1 MSAAAAAFSTL
12 IDRVLLRAG
21 AAATRAELEE
31 LFFLDEEAFDRDD
44 PRSVGKRLLIHT
56 VEFSGFKTGGLPF
69 HYQKTLHSGLNLW
82 VGDNLVGKSSIFK
95 VIKFAIAGRNSLS
108 KDVKS
113 WLREVWV
120 EFSIGARSFTS
131 HIYKEEGDSNFTFSL
146 YNASRETLADYDE
159 EESNEVRKF
168 HGGVGK
174 YEEFMEALFF
184 EEFNY
189 YRMLRTQKVGGKDSH
204 ALGDAKVSWNTC
216 FKAVYLEAQDY
227 QSLMMGG
234 QAELVL
240 QMLLGLSF
248 SYPINRLKV
257 KQDHKLS
264 ELGLLGKPA
273 PVTVDAENYSKTK
286 AKLDDVARQ
295 IAQLEATARKANN
308 PGNEEEKRL
317 EKANNQYR
325 NAVQL
330 HGQLSIAVAQLQA
343 KKDDLEKKGHQLRK
357 AVRDYGNDIIKNR
370 KLINDLQDYEQ
381 FGAFFNSLQ
390 VKTCPSCSHEVAKE
404 QVVQESKDGTCRL
417 CSHDVPLQT
426 VEPGTYA
433 VQIANLEDRVTKL
446 VNQQYLLD
454 IELKQVGVDY
464 KEADREWQQ
473 KQQSLSTISLTSYV
487 NEIDAAK
494 RLVDTKPVTFDWMKH
509 MQESNRLALLQSDLT
524 KELAA
529 LDAPAAPAGT
539 RQDELTRQIELL
551 TFAQEELSQMRE
563 EKSQGLL
570 DKLTELYLYY
580 MHEFGLT
587 DYQSVRID
595 EDFRFTYY
603 KSDAEYSFNDISSG
617 EQLRAKLGLYISII
631 QLDVQYQ
638 YGRHPR
644 FIILDSPAK
653 EEGDPDFV
661 EALTTTLNYIEQNMQ
676 QDLQVF
682 VGTAVRTLAPTVPD
696 EKLDLRQK
704 AGVDRKKD
712 YFF

>member
-1 MSAAAAAFSTL
+1 MSASADFATL
-12 IDRVLLRAG
+12 IDRALPRAG
-21 AAATRAELEE
+21 ASATRAELEE
-31 LFFLDEEAFDRDD
+31 LFFLDEEAYGRDD

-56 VEFSGFKTGGLPF
+56 VEFFGTKTSGQPI
-69 HYQKTLHSGLNLW
+69 HYQKSLHSGLNLW

-108 KDVKS
+108 KDVGS
-113 WLREVWV
+113 WLREIWV
-120 EFSIGARSFTS
+120 EFSIGAQSFTS
-131 HIYKEEGDSNFTFSL
+131 HIYKEEGDRNFTFSL
-146 YNASRETLADYDE
+146 YNANRETLADYDE
-159 EESNEVRKF
+159 EESNAVRTF

-174 YEEFMEALFF
+174 YEDSMETLFF

-189 YRMLRTQKVGGKDSH
+189 YRMLRTQKVSGKDSH
-204 ALGDAKVSWNTC
+204 ALADAKVSWNTC

-227 QSLMMGG
+227 RSLMMGG

-257 KQDHKLS
+257 KQDHLLS

-273 PVTVDAENYSKTK
+273 PVTGDAENYRETK
-286 AKLDDVARQ
+286 AKLDAVAMQ

-317 EKANNQYR
+317 ETANNKYR

-330 HGQLSIAVAQLQA
+330 HGQLSIAVAQLQV
-343 KKDDLEKKGHQLRK
+343 KKDDLEKKGLQLRK
-357 AVRDYGNDIIKNR
+357 AVRDYGNDIIKNK
-370 KLINDLQDYEQ
+370 KLVNDLQDYEQ

-404 QVVQESKDGTCRL
+404 QVVQESQDGTCRL
-417 CSHDVPLQT
+417 CSHDVPHQT

-433 VQIANLEDRVTKL
+433 AQIATLEDRVTKL

-454 IELKQVGVDY
+454 IELQQVAVDY
-464 KEADREWQQ
+464 KEADRHWKQ
-473 KQQSLSTISLTSYV
+473 KQSSLAVISLDSHV
-487 NEIDAAK
+487 NEIEAAK
-494 RLVDTKPVTFDWMKH
+494 RLVDTKPVTFDWIKH
-509 MQESNRLALLQSDLT
+509 VQESNRLALQQSDLT
-524 KELAA
+524 RELAA
-529 LDAPAAPAGT
+529 LAAPAAPANS
-539 RQDELTRQIELL
+539 RQDVLARQIELL
-551 TFAQEELSQMRE
+551 TIAQEELSHMRE

-570 DKLTELYLYY
+570 DKLTDLYLYY
-580 MHEFGLT
+580 LHKFGLT
-587 DYQSVRID
+587 DYQRIRID

-603 KSDAEYSFNDISSG
+603 KSDIEYSFDDISSG

-653 EEGDPDFV
+653 EEGDPIFV
-661 EALTTTLNYIEQNMQ
+661 EALTTTLNYIEKNMQ

-704 AGVDRKKD
+704 AGADRKKD